1 MAPKFGK
8 VQKLSSSRIIFFFEK
23 QVGHVKEHLF
33 ASETDQNNIP

>member
-8 VQKLSSSRIIFFFEK
+8 VQKVSSWRIFFSEK

-33 ASETDQNNIP
+33 VSETDQNNIP